1 MKKLKDLPLLK
12 PKKKISILDITIFV
26 VLIIYFVSLILP
38 IIWATYS
45 AFNKPNDYFVFYTYK
60 WQFPFPTDL
69 TFENFRIALTEYVYR
84 AKMGT
89 DYIDYTFIDMVG
101 NSILYSLGCAFFYTL
116 TPCLVA
122 YCAARFKFKF
132 SKIIYAFVI
141 ITMSLPIVG
150 AMPSEIRMLK
160 AIGLYNHFFG
170 MFVLRMN
177 FLSIYFLIFYAQF
190 EMIPMTY
197 SEAAKVDG
205 ASNFKIMTSIILPQ
219 SIPTTITVFLL
230 SFITFWN
237 DYQIPRFYLPS
248 YPTVS
253 LGLFLF
259 TFNHP
264 EQFDAI
270 PIQLA
275 ALVGLTIPIVI
286 IFALLNKYLKLN
298 VATGGIKG

>member
-1 MKKLKDLPLLK
+1 MGKLKDLPLLK
-12 PKKKISILDITIFV
+12 PKKRFSILDIAIFV
-26 VLIIYFVSLILP
+26 VLLVYFISLLVP

-45 AFNKPNDYFVFYTYK
+45 SFNDTTEYFKFYTYK
-60 WQFPFPTDL
+60 WRFPFPTTL
-69 TFENFRIALTEYVYR
+69 TFDNFKVALTEYTYSHR
-84 AKMGT
+84 GSEE
-89 DYIDYTFIDMVG
+89 YTLIGMIG
-101 NSILYSLGCAFFYTL
+101 NSVIYSLGCAFFYTL
-116 TPCLVA
+116 TPCIVA

-132 SKIIYAFVI
+132 SKVIYAFVI

-160 AIGLYNHFFG
+160 SIGLFDTFFG

-205 ASNFKIMTSIILPQ
+205 ASNFKIMTTIIFPQ
-219 SIPTTITVFLL
+219 AIPTMITVFLL

-248 YPTVS
+248 YPTAS
-253 LGLFLF
+253 LGLFMF
-259 TFNHP
+259 TFHHT
-264 EQFDAI
+264 EQFDAM

-286 IFALLNKYLKLN
+286 VFALLNKYLKLN